1 MSVMSETAIGLSDLI
16 TMGYKMIA
24 STREAL
30 NDLEAFFYL
39 IERRSGQKGERE
51 PLQDSSVVPPE
62 LLKDGG
68 DEPEEPER
76 QDAPT
81 REAEPVRVVTTV
93 EVRQRMAALK
103 SMGFREEM
111 RSMIVKRGA
120 TALTQLTDPAVLA
133 ELDAELDEFIRKNG
147 IELNMPEGIS

>member
-30 NDLEAFFYL
+30 NDLEAFFFL

-51 PLQDSSVVPPE
+51 PLQDPSAVPPE
-62 LLKDGG
+62 LKKEDG
-68 DEPEEPER
+68 DEPEQPER
-76 QDAPT
+76 QEAPT
-81 REAEPVRVVTTV
+81 REPEPVHVVTTV

-103 SMGFREEM
+103 SMGYREEM
-111 RSMIVKRGA
+111 RDMIVKRGA

-133 ELDAELDEFIRKNG
+133 ELDAEVEEFIRKNG
-147 IELNMPEGIS
+147 IELNMPEEKS

>member
-1 MSVMSETAIGLSDLI
+1 MSVMSETAVTLSDLI

-39 IERRSGQKGERE
+39 LERRSGQKGERE
-51 PLQDSSVVPPE
+51 PLQDPSAVPPE
-62 LLKDGG
+62 LKKEDG
-68 DEPEEPER
+68 DEPEQPER
-76 QDAPT
+76 QEAPT
-81 REAEPVRVVTTV
+81 REPEPVHVVTTV

-103 SMGFREEM
+103 SMGYREEM
-111 RSMIVKRGA
+111 RDMIVKRGA

-133 ELDAELDEFIRKNG
+133 ELDAEVEEFIRKNG
-147 IELNMPEGIS
+147 IELNMPEEKS

>member
-1 MSVMSETAIGLSDLI
+1 MSVMSETAIGLSNLI

-39 IERRSGQKGERE
+39 MERRSGQKGERE
-51 PLQDSSVVPPE
+51 PLQDPSVVPPE

-68 DEPEEPER
+68 NEPEEPER
-76 QDAPT
+76 QEAPT
-81 REAEPVRVVTTV
+81 REPEPVRIVTTV

-103 SMGFREEM
+103 SMGYREEM
-111 RSMIVKRGA
+111 RDMIVKRGA

-133 ELDAELDEFIRKNG
+133 ELDAEVEEFIRKNG
-147 IELNMPEGIS
+147 IELNMPEEIS